1 MAPEPIKKA
10 FLECS
15 EKGKN
20 DCVTDDVRLFLAHCG
35 QFSDIGYDEAA
46 GSACCFETS
55 TSAVRQCLYYDS
67 NFNANRINL
76 FYDPARSST
85 KPTTRLA
92 NHWSSY
98 QHISWLDI
106 AGVSIADPITPT
118 TFKYDVMRKLSVI
131 DADLS
136 AIETPPIASLNVL
149 DLHGNAL
156 STFPAFLFRSNYA
169 SIQQLDVGGN
179 NFPATF
185 ALSGDECT
193 SLQKAID
200 AGHLTGQKL
209 SCNCGGANA
218 TCALPVPT
226 TSPPTTVAPT
236 TTTTPTT
243 APVTTAPLRPLPSQ
257 TNGTSPNRPTEA
269 GTSPPPSVPSTTA
282 KTGGDSGGDSGTVII
297 SSMLV
302 VVVLLA
308 AAALFLYRRR
318 KRLRSHLPGGPTI
331 VSGTIFSPQSG
342 HAFTRPLLLTG
353 APRSLKHVDSLS
365 SHLSSERDLKVM
377 ASMRSSRMPI
387 THHVDKVPILQPGEC
402 RILKAMGPTIFAG
415 QYKGENV
422 VVRRVDARIVSEEDV
437 AAFVSDVNQLAQLVH
452 PQLVSLHGI
461 VRLGDYEVGAVAEF
475 MHCGSLPHIL
485 MNADVEIAW
494 PDTLRMCFQVASGL
508 AYVHSQ
514 AEFARTECL
523 TSRSVLVNTQLT
535 CKLNIFE
542 YMRHFQQHETVH
554 RVYGDGT
561 IAWEAP
567 EVLMHDCPR
576 GGTADVY
583 SLGVVMG
590 EIVTRTRP
598 FQRYVNTLGYVRA
611 DVAILDRDAK
621 SHEHPFSDD
630 VEFES
635 CPKPFRSLMLS
646 CLQRDVLKR
655 PLAVSVAEELRR
667 ELLLLSKNF
676 G

>member
-1 MAPEPIKKA
+1 MAEPIKAA
-10 FLECS
+10 FFHCS
-15 EKGKN
+15 KSDKN
-20 DCVTDDVRLFLAHCG
+20 GCASDDVRQFLTHCG
-35 QFSDIGYDEAA
+35 QFEDIGFDQAA

-55 TSAVRQCLYYDS
+55 TSAVRQCLYY
-67 NFNANRINL
+67 NTAFQATRINL
-76 FYDPARSST
+76 FYDPARSSA

-92 NHWSSY
+92 NHWSSF
-98 QHISWLDI
+98 QHITWLDI
-106 AGVSIADPITPT
+106 AGVSIADAITPT
-118 TFKYDVMRKLSVI
+118 TFSYGAMQKLVI

-136 AIETPPIASLNVL
+136 AIETPPIASLHVL

-156 STFPAFLFRSNYA
+156 SSFPTFLFRTNYA
-169 SIQQLDVGGN
+169 SIQHLDVGGN
-179 NFPATF
+179 KFPATL
-185 ALSGDECT
+185 ALSGDECS
-193 SLQKAID
+193 SLQKTID
-200 AGHLTGQKL
+200 AGHVTGHKL
-209 SCNCGGANA
+209 ACNCAGANA
-218 TCALPVPT
+218 TCALAPAT
-226 TSPPTTVAPT
+226 TTPPPTTVAPT
-236 TTTTPTT
+236 TATSPTT
-243 APVTTAPLRPLPSQ
+243 APVQ
-257 TNGTSPNRPTEA
+257 
-269 GTSPPPSVPSTTA
+269 PPPSPTNSTSSTHPTEIGTAPPPQSDPANA
-282 KTGGDSGGDSGTVII
+282 KTSGESHSDSGTVII

-302 VVVLLA
+302 IVVLLA

-318 KRLRSHLPGGPTI
+318 KRLRSHLPGGPTT
-331 VSGTIFSPQSG
+331 VSGTLFSPQSG

-402 RILKAMGPTIFAG
+402 RILKAMGPAVFAG

-422 VVRRVDARIVSEEDV
+422 VVRRVDARIISEDDV
-437 AAFVSDVNQLAQLVH
+437 ATFVSDVNQLAQLVH
-452 PQLVSLHGI
+452 PQLVALHGI

-485 MNADVEIAW
+485 MNQDVDIAW

-598 FQRYVNTLGYVRA
+598 FQRYVDALGFVRA

-621 SHEHPFSDD
+621 STEYPFSDD

-635 CPKPFRSLMLS
+635 CPKPFRLLMLS